1 METPEKGG
9 ITMRRRETLYEEAH
23 RWNAE
28 YNGILPHVAA
38 LPTLWAVSGNN
49 MQRNALLWAH
59 GEALKLNAE
68 YDAQRNQDA
77 T

>member
-1 METPEKGG
+1 
-9 ITMRRRETLYEEAH
+9 MRKRETMYEEAH

-28 YNGILPHVAA
+28 YDGILPDVAA
-38 LPTLWAVSGNN
+38 LPTLWAVSGDN

-68 YDAQRNQDA
+68 YDAQRSISGTETSN
-77 T
+77 

>member
-1 METPEKGG
+1 MYK
-9 ITMRRRETLYEEAH
+9 RETMYEEAH

-28 YNGILPHVAA
+28 YDGILPDVAA
-38 LPTLWAVSGNN
+38 IPTLWAVTGDN

-68 YDAQRNQDA
+68 YDAQRSKGGTEISN
-77 T
+77 

>member
-1 METPEKGG
+1 
-9 ITMRRRETLYEEAH
+9 MRKRETLYEEAH

-28 YNGILPHVAA
+28 YDGILPDVAA
-38 LPTLWAVSGNN
+38 LPTLWAVSGDN

-77 T
+77 AENSN